1 MKTSDTGD
9 IVHARQPSGSEQRRL
24 ATLVLSVAASV
35 VVFGP
40 ETITGFLHG
49 IQGAQA
55 AVSAGQAHFF
65 HIPFV
70 FIMAHVP
77 LWLAWALRST
87 ALQMSPYVHDCDVA
101 WFGIL
106 IAWLCAHGQ
115 AHGWYTGEREW
126 RVLLWLTPLAGVMV
140 VSFVGFPFMPFITI
154 ATPAGVQRRLRAD
167 SSPGSA
173 CAMAPLANGGNG
185 DGGSMYAV
193 SP

>member
-9 IVHARQPSGSEQRRL
+9 VVHARQPSGNEPRRL

-49 IQGAQA
+49 VQSEQA
-55 AVSAGQAHFF
+55 AASTGQAHRFR
-65 HIPFV
+65 IPSV
-70 FIMAHVP
+70 FIMAHAP
-77 LWLAWALRST
+77 LWLAWALLS
-87 ALQMSPYVHDCDVA
+87 AASLMSPYVHDYDVA

-115 AHGWYTGEREW
+115 AHG
-126 RVLLWLTPLAGVMV
+126 
-140 VSFVGFPFMPFITI
+140 
-154 ATPAGVQRRLRAD
+154 
-167 SSPGSA
+167 
-173 CAMAPLANGGNG
+173 NGG
-185 DGGSMYAV
+185 DGGGDNMHAV